1 MAEETHLPF
10 FIVSI
15 RRKKEFIS
23 VTFATQNGYRAMRG
37 ISFFMLMLSFSLRS
51 FAQLSDVEKKHYAG
65 LEDSLKK
72 LQLRVFYSKKSADR
86 FEANKR
92 FLAAW
97 AAVLQEEKSLQYPF
111 DSLTDVSRLLSPDKK
126 FRIITWNIFKEDGT
140 HAYFGFIQVNNSKT
154 VKKGLFKKE
163 ITSQYDVF
171 PLVDKSATVKTPENY
186 VADPGKWFGMLYYEV
201 IKSDDDF
208 YTLLGWDGNEKL
220 IQRKFID
227 VLSFKS
233 DGTPVF
239 GKDVFKIPGKF
250 GKRVMFE
257 YASEVAMSLKYND
270 SRKQIIFSHLA
281 PNSLDPM
288 LVGQYQYYGPDGSFD
303 ALSMKKGRW
312 IYEGAIDI
320 RKDKDKNDN
329 VKKPEPQK
337 QTPVYKPK

>member
-1 MAEETHLPF
+1 
-10 FIVSI
+10 
-15 RRKKEFIS
+15 
-23 VTFATQNGYRAMRG
+23 MRG
-37 ISFFMLMLSFSLRS
+37 ISLFILILFLKFSA
-51 FAQLSDVEKKHYAG
+51 FAQLSEPEKKHFSG

-72 LQLRVFYSKKSADR
+72 LQLRVFYSKKIADR
-86 FEANKR
+86 FEANKQ

-97 AAVLQEEKSLQYPF
+97 ASVLKEEKSIQYPF

-163 ITSQYDVF
+163 TSTQYEVF
-171 PLVDKSATVKTPENY
+171 PLVDKSASVKTPENY
-186 VADPGKWFGMLYYEV
+186 VSDPGKWFGMLYYEV

-208 YTLLGWDGNEKL
+208 YTLLGWDGNDKL
-220 IQRKFID
+220 VQRKFID
-227 VLSFKS
+227 VLSFKA

-270 SRKQIIFSHLA
+270 GRKQIIFSHLA

-312 IYEGAIDI
+312 VYEAAIDI

-329 VKKPEPQK
+329 VKKPEPEKQK
-337 QTPVYKPK
+337 PVYKPK